1 MNYPKVLIIGQ
12 YFHTE
17 SGGGIT
23 MTNLFKGWDKEKI
36 ASAAENIYD
45 PDFEVCE
52 KYYQLGSLENERK
65 FPFNLNPWKK
75 YVKSGVVQKNERTN
89 SSANHVRKSGMRNRY
104 LRLLHFTGL
113 YHYKRRYKISN
124 EFLRWIREYSPDII
138 YSQLSSIE
146 LIRLVND
153 LQKRL
158 GLPFAIHIMDD
169 WPLTISQKG
178 FFKSYWFKVVD
189 RELRQLL
196 SNAKV
201 LMSISEA
208 MSEEYMIRYGHNFIP
223 FHNPIDLKH
232 WSLFS
237 KEHYEFTEPFII
249 LYAGRIGVGIEK
261 SFFDIAEAIAD
272 LNSKGFKIRLHIQAT
287 NFNPVLDELRRFNF
301 VKINP
306 TVSYSELPGIFSQ
319 SDLLLLP
326 NDFDRK
332 SLSFLKYSMPTK
344 ASEYM
349 VSGTPVLLYSSIET
363 AVTTH
368 ALKYKWAYVVSEQS
382 RSALE
387 SAISELYE
395 KKELRARLG
404 TTAKEYAINN
414 YDGDIIRDKF
424 RKSFILNNN
433 IN

>member
-1 MNYPKVLIIGQ
+1 MN
-12 YFHTE
+12 
-17 SGGGIT
+17 
-23 MTNLFKGWDKEKI
+23 
-36 ASAAENIYD
+36 
-45 PDFEVCE
+45 
-52 KYYQLGSLENERK
+52 
-65 FPFNLNPWKK
+65 
-75 YVKSGVVQKNERTN
+75 
-89 SSANHVRKSGMRNRY
+89 
-104 LRLLHFTGL
+104 
-113 YHYKRRYKISN
+113 
-124 EFLRWIREYSPDII
+124 
-138 YSQLSSIE
+138 
-146 LIRLVND
+146 
-153 LQKRL
+153 
-158 GLPFAIHIMDD
+158 
-169 WPLTISQKG
+169 
-178 FFKSYWFKVVD
+178 
-189 RELRQLL
+189 
-196 SNAKV
+196 
-201 LMSISEA
+201 
-208 MSEEYMIRYGHNFIP
+208 GHNFIP
-223 FHNPIDLKH
+223 FHNPIDVKH
-232 WSLFS
+232 WSLFA

-261 SFFDIAEAIAD
+261 SFFDIAEAIAN